1 MSNLRQIDFLLIDDV
16 FGMNQGYVL
25 NFSDRTFAQ
34 FFRDELSVDIYSTEY
49 SQDGTSKAKRL
60 RCFLRNAD
68 HKLVVRALNALWE
81 YRQEVAASSGK
92 DETVHNAHG
101 RLIQLVGRLNG
112 DTKTSQPDNLI
123 RPAFNWSTVTH
134 LKNQL
139 TEMVKFSPQ
148 ERGYKFESYLQALF
162 NCFGLK
168 AHEGFRNRGEQID
181 GSFELNGHVYLLE
194 AKWQNVLTGAADL
207 HTFQGKLDQKADWAR
222 GVFVSYSGFS
232 PDGLL
237 AFERGKKVICM
248 DGRDIFEALDR
259 QIPLNQIIEQ
269 KGRRAVETGNP
280 FIPVSEL

>member
-1 MSNLRQIDFLLIDDV
+1 MSGLRQIDFLLIDDI
-16 FGMNQGYVL
+16 FEMNNGYVL

-34 FFRDELSVDIYSTEY
+34 FFKDELNIDIDANEF
-49 SQDGTSKAKRL
+49 SQNGTSKAKRL
-60 RCFLRNAD
+60 RSFLRSANND
-68 HKLVVRALNALWE
+68 LVVRVLNALWE
-81 YRQEVAASSGK
+81 YRQAVAASSRR
-92 DETVHNAHG
+92 DETVPNAQD
-101 RLIQLVGRLNG
+101 RLIQLVGRLGG
-112 DTKTSQPDNLI
+112 DGTSGQPQNLI
-123 RPAFNWSTVTH
+123 RPEFNWSTVIP
-134 LKNQL
+134 LKSQL
-139 TEMVKFSPQ
+139 TEMIKFTPQ
-148 ERGYKFESYLQALF
+148 ERGYKFESYLKALF

-181 GSFELNGHVYLLE
+181 GSFELNSHIYLLE

-207 HTFQGKLDQKADWAR
+207 HIFQGKLDQKADWAR
-222 GVFVSYSGFS
+222 GIFVSYSGFS

-237 AFERGKKVICM
+237 AFGRGKKVICM